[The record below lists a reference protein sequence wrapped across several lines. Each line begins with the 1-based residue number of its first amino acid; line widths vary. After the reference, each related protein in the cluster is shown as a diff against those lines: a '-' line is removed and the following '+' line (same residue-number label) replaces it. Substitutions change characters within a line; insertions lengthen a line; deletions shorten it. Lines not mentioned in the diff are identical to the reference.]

1 MQKEYDG
8 KWFCNS
14 NYLWLIE
21 ALLDRFN
28 QTMNYS
34 HFYDSF
40 VPSCNTING
49 ISCSRVF
56 FFHLKICLLFHMKFT
71 SILLPVRL
79 KIFKMEIF
87 CSIRLPIGS
96 VWGSKIYNH
105 FWIFYCWTKVS
116 MGIVYWFYEKA
127 R

>member
-1 MQKEYDG
+1 MQKEEDG
-8 KWFCNS
+8 KWFYNS

-40 VPSCNTING
+40 VPLCNKING

-56 FFHLKICLLFHMKFT
+56 FIQRFVYFFSHEIYINLA
-71 SILLPVRL
+71 PVRL
-79 KIFKMEIF
+79 KIF
-87 CSIRLPIGS
+87 
-96 VWGSKIYNH
+96 
-105 FWIFYCWTKVS
+105 
-116 MGIVYWFYEKA
+116 
-127 R
+127 